1 MIYKT
6 VKTPFFII
14 FFLCSTFCLYANKD
28 IDKQINTVL
37 ETEHI
42 ENTEKFNSIVAIIEN
57 SNALTELE
65 KSQYYH
71 DISKLFYKKFKTLKV
86 AILSV
91 SKAVAIRR
99 KYKETHLELLEKSL
113 YNLGFFHQKE
123 GAINTWYK
131 FYTEILKLGKED
143 RYHAKVYVA
152 FGKFYRK
159 TGDFVKALE
168 NLEKAKRYFESAN
181 DKRELFLTHLSLS
194 NLYTNMGRLKY
205 AKEITKHLEQADSL
219 NTNFSNANTTIAKEK
234 DLFIIK
240 QRLGNLA
247 LEKNE
252 FNTAEKKLTEALN
265 IALIQKDSTNLSLV
279 YNNLSNIYLKKK
291 QYNKAYSTLKI
302 AEAYASNNIIKSLI
316 NNNLADYYCNTKD
329 YKNAELNYLR
339 AFNVLNN
346 INENRLPEPSELL
359 NVPNKL
365 DALSYLE
372 DIANFYYKQ
381 YQLNNNKQLL
391 NKGLKTIIMADK
403 LVDII
408 RLSSTENGSK
418 LIWRERGADIYMK
431 GVEISYHLSK
441 PEQAFYF
448 MEKNKSLLL
457 LEDLTAEQAR
467 KVSKLPDSILI
478 KEVNFTSKIKATEIR
493 LANENGNDI
502 RERIKNDLFALKN
515 DYQFFTDTLKTNY
528 PSYFNSKKDLK
539 ITSIDNINDSVLNSN
554 TAIVEFILDDQ
565 QGYAIVKTTENI
577 KLVKIEDV
585 KTLNKNITKLK
596 TQISK
601 PFYDESAFK
610 TFNTLAITVYDKLFN
625 QLESIIHNK
634 EELIIIPDNILA
646 YIPFE
651 VLQTH
656 ETKTPL
662 TPNYLLHAKAISYAY
677 SVNFLLQNDKV
688 VRTPKSNFLAL
699 APITFS
705 NELTELTDSE
715 TEIDKINGFVNGTV
729 LKREEATSSNFLE
742 VLNDYNIIH
751 ISTHADFDKDKTSWL
766 WFADKKLKLTELYA
780 MKSQADMV
788 VLSACKTLDGELQR
802 GEGLNS
808 LSRGFFSAGAK
819 SVLSSLW
826 NTNDKSNTDIMITFY
841 KQLQNNTRKNIAL
854 AHAKKEYLKTHF
866 GVENSP
872 YYWASNTING
882 AVKTK
887 MIDSKNS
894 TVYYLFAMLIT
905 IVLMY
910 LTYIKLKK

>member
-1 MIYKT
+1 MTYKT
-6 VKTPFFII
+6 VKTQIIILFF
-14 FFLCSTFCLYANKD
+14 FCSALCLYANNE
-28 IDKQINTVL
+28 IDNEINTVF
-37 ETEHI
+37 ETENI
-42 ENTEKFNSIVAIIEN
+42 ENTERLNKIITIIEN
-57 SNALTELE
+57 NNVLTELE

-71 DISKLFYKKFKTLKV
+71 DISKVFYKKYKALKL
-86 AILSV
+86 AIISAN
-91 SKAVAIRR
+91 KAVLIRR
-99 KYKETHLELLEKSL
+99 EYKSTHLELLEKSL
-113 YNLGFFHQKE
+113 YNLGVFHKKN
-123 GAINTWYK
+123 GAINIWYET
-131 FYTEILKLGKED
+131 YTEILKSGKED

-159 TGDFVKALE
+159 TGDFAKALE
-168 NLEKAKRYFESAN
+168 NLEKAQRYFEDTN
-181 DKRELFLTHLSLS
+181 DKRELFLTHLNLS
-194 NLYTNMGRLKY
+194 HLYADMGRLKY
-205 AKEITKHLEQADSL
+205 FKEITKHLEQADSL
-219 NTNFSNANTTIAKEK
+219 NVNFSNKEVKIAKEK
-234 DLFIIK
+234 DLFIIE

-252 FNTAEKKLTEALN
+252 FNIAEKKLNEALKF
-265 IALIQKDSTNLSLV
+265 ALKQKDSIKLALI
-279 YNNLSNIYLKKK
+279 YNNLSNIYLEKK
-291 QYNKAYSTLKI
+291 QYAKTYNTLKI
-302 AEAYASNNIIKSLI
+302 AEIYASNNIMKSLI
-316 NNNLADYYCNTKD
+316 SNNLADYYCNTKD
-329 YKNAELNYLR
+329 YKNAELNYLK

-346 INENRLPEPSELL
+346 ITENRLPKPSELL

-381 YQLNNNKQLL
+381 YKLSGNKLLL

-431 GVEISYHLSK
+431 GVEIAYLLEKS
-441 PEQAFYF
+441 EQAFYF

-478 KEVNFTSKIKATEIR
+478 KELSFIYKIKATEIE
-493 LANENGNDI
+493 LANENTDDI
-502 RERIKNDLFALKN
+502 RGHIKNELFALKKE
-515 DYQFFTDTLKTNY
+515 YQFFTDTLKTNY
-528 PSYFNSKKDLK
+528 PNYFNSKKDLK
-539 ITSIDNINDSVLNSN
+539 ITSINNINKSVLNDK
-554 TAIVEFILDDQ
+554 TAIVEFILDEK
-565 QGYAIVKTTENI
+565 QGYAIAKTASKV
-577 KLVKIEDV
+577 KLVQIKNV
-585 KTLNKNITKLK
+585 KTLNKEISALK
-596 TQISK
+596 QQISQ
-601 PFYDESAFK
+601 PFYEESAFK
-610 TFNTLAITVYDKLFN
+610 NFNQLAITIYNKLFN
-625 QLESIIHNK
+625 QFTDIINDK
-634 EELIIIPDNILA
+634 EELIIIPDNTLA

-656 ETKTPL
+656 EAENPL
-662 TPNYLLHAKAISYAY
+662 SPNYLLHTKAISYAY

-699 APITFS
+699 APITFN
-705 NELTELTDSE
+705 NELAELTDSE
-715 TEIDKINGFVNGTV
+715 TEIDNINNLLNGKV
-729 LKREEATSSNFLE
+729 LKREEATRLNFLE
-742 VLNDYNIIH
+742 KLNDYNIIH
-751 ISTHADFDKDKTSWL
+751 ISTHADFDKNKTSWL
-766 WFADKKLKLTELYA
+766 WFADKKLKQTELYT

-788 VLSACKTLDGELQR
+788 VLSACKTLDGELLR

-866 GVENSP
+866 GIENSP

-887 MIDSKNS
+887 MIASKNNS
-894 TVYYLFAMLIT
+894 SYYVVAMFITLVLLYIVY
-905 IVLMY
+905 V
-910 LTYIKLKK
+910 KLKK